1 MVINMKKIF
10 LLIIVVFIL
19 VGCQL
24 NNNPTSKVEE
34 LLGKYQ
40 GLDKSIDYNYIDL
53 SSNINLNANLSFQ
66 YEELIKRQYRNL
78 SYDIKDEVINGDAA
92 TVSVEI
98 EVFDYKSVLSQYDL
112 NEVRSDEVHQ
122 NIIDKLKKVNKKI
135 VYTVDFFVT
144 RDQNDEWL
152 LVNLTTGQ
160 NQKLLGI
167 Y

>member
-1 MVINMKKIF
+1 MKKIF

-53 SSNINLNANLSFQ
+53 SSNIDLNANLSFQ